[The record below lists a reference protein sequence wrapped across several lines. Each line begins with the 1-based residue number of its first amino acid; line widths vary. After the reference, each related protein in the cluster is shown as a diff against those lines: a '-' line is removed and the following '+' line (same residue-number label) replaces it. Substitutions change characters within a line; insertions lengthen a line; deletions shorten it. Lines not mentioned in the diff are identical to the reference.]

1 LAGVAFVGVSH
12 SVIYGMVVLGHC
24 VVAAKLL
31 SESLLVPLSRCEVRN
46 VDELLVVAED
56 IGEMAEIVTIDAD
69 AELTTCITCLWAR
82 FILSPLFSV
91 ASVSATQT

>member
-1 LAGVAFVGVSH
+1 MAGVAFVGVSH
-12 SVIYGMVVLGHC
+12 SVIYGVVVLGHC

-56 IGEMAEIVTIDAD
+56 IGEMAEIVTTDVD
-69 AELTTCITCLWAR
+69 AELTTCLRTR

-91 ASVSATQT
+91 TSASKIYRE

>member
-1 LAGVAFVGVSH
+1 
-12 SVIYGMVVLGHC
+12 
-24 VVAAKLL
+24 
-31 SESLLVPLSRCEVRN
+31 VRN